1 MSSTLQTPFLA
12 IERELNQSHLERP
25 DVIRS
30 LLVALLA
37 RQHVILLGPPGT
49 GKSRLV
55 RDVCQRIVGRFFEW
69 QLTRMSTP
77 EEIFGP
83 ISLQGL
89 QQDRYRRIPTGKL
102 PEAEIAY
109 LDETFK
115 ASSAILNTLL
125 AAMNERVFF
134 NDGQAIPMPL
144 EMLVGASN
152 ELPEDREELGALWDR
167 FLIRHVVDYVK
178 EPASF
183 AALLQAPAHPS
194 AQTTVTLQDLKAAQQ
209 DAATVDVSAVLPL
222 LAQLRAEL
230 AKQGVIASDRRWRQS
245 VGVVQANVWMNG
257 HAVADAGDVTIL
269 QYVLWDEPEQRLSVA
284 KAVLM
289 LVSPFDQEAQDIMD
303 DAKDAYLKAMAL
315 SDEDENREMTRI
327 NTIKALTAAAKR
339 LTSVANKA
347 ADAGKSAAVANAGH
361 AQLQGWAREL
371 QESLVNF

>member
-1 MSSTLQTPFLA
+1 MPLGDTSITP
-12 IERELNQSHLERP
+12 S
-25 DVIRS
+25 
-30 LLVALLA
+30 
-37 RQHVILLGPPGT
+37 
-49 GKSRLV
+49 
-55 RDVCQRIVGRFFEW
+55 
-69 QLTRMSTP
+69 P
-77 EEIFGP
+77 EGIFGP

-269 QYVLWDEPEQRLSVA
+269 QYVLWDEPDQRLSVA